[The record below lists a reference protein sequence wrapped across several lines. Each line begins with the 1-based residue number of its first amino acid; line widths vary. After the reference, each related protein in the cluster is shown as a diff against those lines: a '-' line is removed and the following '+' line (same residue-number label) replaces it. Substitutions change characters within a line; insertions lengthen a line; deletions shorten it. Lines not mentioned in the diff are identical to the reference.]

1 MPGFSSRTP
10 SAPPPQ
16 LTAELAVRQSQ
27 IITLTMI
34 IGLLLGGGTLGFMG
48 LKTLGGGG
56 LSGGTPA
63 PSTPSLP
70 PPPAAQGA
78 ATLTDIFSIAVP
90 VLWVAMLAVVVLAP
104 GFMARSA
111 RKRWEARAD
120 DDAAMRRVYQGFSI
134 MSILQAAMMEGPGL
148 FGAVATLLTGNA
160 LFLLAP
166 LGSVIVLAT
175 IFPRASRMNRWIE
188 EATGVP
194 PFRDAFGGAPNLPDD
209 EAA

>member
-1 MPGFSSRTP
+1 MPGLSSRRHV
-10 SAPPPQ
+10 APPPQ

-27 IITLTMI
+27 IITLAMI

-48 LKTLGGGG
+48 LKTLGG
-56 LSGGTPA
+56 LSGTPA
-63 PSTPSLP
+63 PSTPPLP
-70 PPPAAQGA
+70 PPLPAAPGA
-78 ATLTDIFSIAVP
+78 ATLTEIFSIAVP
-90 VLWVAMLAVVVLAP
+90 VLWVVMLAIVVLVP
-104 GFMARSA
+104 GFLARSA

-120 DDAAMRRVYQGFSI
+120 DDAAMRRVYLGFST
-134 MSILQAAMMEGPGL
+134 MSILHAAMMEGPGL

-166 LGSVIVLAT
+166 LASVIVLTAL
-175 IFPRASRMNRWIE
+175 FPRASRMNRWIE